1 MADEKSSVPAT
12 APASSPAVRQTLL
25 DRQALERVL
34 ARAAELQ
41 GAGALPASS
50 DLISESQLLEIGS
63 EVGISSAMLN
73 QALAEER
80 TRVTVPEERGL
91 VAQIA
96 GASFA
101 TATRTV
107 PGTPRDVLATIDAWM
122 QRDECLQVQRRF
134 SDRITWE
141 PQRGLFGKLRRTVN
155 VSGRGYYLMDAGQVS
170 ATVLPVDAS
179 RVVVRL
185 DADISASRSRRVGM
199 GGFVATVGAVASGV
213 LGLGLVVAHLPLVIA
228 AGAAVLPFAGG
239 SLAAYRLARTH
250 RTVLSS
256 AQLALEQVL
265 DRLEHGEFERPAG
278 GGLLGA
284 IAPRPKLPRQ

>member
-1 MADEKSSVPAT
+1 MADEKSSLPA
-12 APASSPAVRQTLL
+12 PSRQKLL

-41 GAGALPASS
+41 GAGAIPESS
-50 DLISESQLLEIGS
+50 DLLSESQLLDIGS
-63 EVGISSAMLN
+63 EVGLSATTLN

-80 TRVTVPEERGL
+80 TRINVPEERGL

-107 PGTPRDVLATIDAWM
+107 PGTPRDLLATIDAWM
-122 QRDECLQVQRRF
+122 QREECLQVQRRF
-134 SDRITWE
+134 ADRITWE

-155 VSGRGYYLMDAGQVS
+155 MSGRAYHLVDAGQVS
-170 ATVLPVDAS
+170 ATVLQVDGS

-185 DADISASRSRRVGM
+185 DADIHASRARRVGM
-199 GGFVATVGAVASGV
+199 SGFLAAMGAAAGGI
-213 LGLGLVVAHLPLVIA
+213 LGLGLIVAHLPFFIA
-228 AGAAVLPFAGG
+228 AGSAVLPFAGG
-239 SLAAYRLARTH
+239 TVAAYKLARTH

-256 AQLALEQVL
+256 VQLALEQIL
-265 DRLEHGEFERPAG
+265 DRLEHGEFEQP

-284 IAPRPKLPRQ
+284 ISPRPRLPRR

>member
-1 MADEKSSVPAT
+1 MPDEKSPLSALTPA
-12 APASSPAVRQTLL
+12 RQTLL

-41 GAGALPASS
+41 GAGAIPESS
-50 DLISESQLLEIGS
+50 DLISESQLRDIGN
-63 EVGISSAMLN
+63 EVGLSAETIN

-80 TRVTVPEERGL
+80 TRINVPEERGL

-107 PGTPRDVLATIDAWM
+107 PGTQRDVLATIDAWM
-122 QRDECLQVQRRF
+122 LREECLQVQRRF
-134 SDRITWE
+134 VDRITWE
-141 PQRGLFGKLRRTVN
+141 PQRGLFGKIRRTVN

-170 ATVLPVDAS
+170 ATVLPVDGS

-185 DADISASRSRRVGM
+185 DADIHASRSKRVGM
-199 GGFVATVGAVASGV
+199 GGVVATLGAAASGIV
-213 LGLGLVVAHLPLVIA
+213 GLALVVAHLPLIIA
-228 AGAAVLPFAGG
+228 AGAAVLPFAG
-239 SLAAYRLARTH
+239 SSVAAYKLARTH

-256 AQLALEQVL
+256 VQLALEQVL
-265 DRLEHGEFERPAG
+265 DRLEHGEFERP

-284 IAPRPKLPRQ
+284 ISPRSRLPR

>member
-1 MADEKSSVPAT
+1 MPDEKAPPSALTPA
-12 APASSPAVRQTLL
+12 RQTLL

-41 GAGALPASS
+41 GAGAIPESS
-50 DLISESQLLEIGS
+50 DLISETQLRDIGN
-63 EVGISSAMLN
+63 EVGLSAETIN

-80 TRVTVPEERGL
+80 TRVNVPEERGL

-107 PGTPRDVLATIDAWM
+107 PGTQRDVLATIDTWM

-134 SDRITWE
+134 LDRITWE
-141 PQRGLFGKLRRTVN
+141 PQRGLFGKIRRTVN
-155 VSGRGYYLMDAGQVS
+155 VSGRGYYLVEAGQVS
-170 ATVLPVDAS
+170 ATVLPVDGS

-185 DADISASRSRRVGM
+185 DADIHASRSKRVGM
-199 GGFVATVGAVASGV
+199 GGVLATMGAAAGGVVGLA
-213 LGLGLVVAHLPLVIA
+213 LVVAHLPLIIA

-239 SLAAYRLARTH
+239 SVAAYKVARTH

-256 AQLALEQVL
+256 VQLALEQVL
-265 DRLEHGEFERPAG
+265 DRLEHGEFDRS

-284 IAPRPKLPRQ
+284 ISPRARLPR

>member
-1 MADEKSSVPAT
+1 MASPPKDETSPLPAPVPGA
-12 APASSPAVRQTLL
+12 QTLL

-41 GAGALPASS
+41 GASALPESS
-50 DLISESQLLEIGS
+50 DLISESQLLDIGN
-63 EVGISSAMLN
+63 EVGLSPATLN

-80 TRVTVPEERGL
+80 TRINVPDERGL

-96 GASFA
+96 GAGFA

-107 PGTPRDVLATIDAWM
+107 PGTPRDILATIDSWM
-122 QRDECLQVQRRF
+122 QREECLQVQRRF

-185 DADISASRSRRVGM
+185 DADIHASRARRVGI
-199 GGFVATVGAVASGV
+199 GGFVAAMGVAASGV
-213 LGLGLVVAHLPLVIA
+213 IGLGLIVAHLPLMIA
-228 AGAAVLPFAGG
+228 AGGAVLPFAG
-239 SLAAYRLARTH
+239 
-250 RTVLSS
+250 SS
-256 AQLALEQVL
+256 
-265 DRLEHGEFERPAG
+265 
-278 GGLLGA
+278 
-284 IAPRPKLPRQ
+284 